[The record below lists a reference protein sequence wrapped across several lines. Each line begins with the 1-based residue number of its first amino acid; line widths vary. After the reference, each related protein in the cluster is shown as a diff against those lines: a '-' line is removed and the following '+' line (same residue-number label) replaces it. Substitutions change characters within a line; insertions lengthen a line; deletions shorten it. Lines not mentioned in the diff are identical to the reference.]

1 MWLSTMYS
9 THQQNKARGLIT
21 IRPFEFYIQYEDG
34 KKLSF
39 IDKALLSWEVYF
51 LINEL
56 VRQT

>member
-1 MWLSTMYS
+1 MQCIQLI
-9 THQQNKARGLIT
+9 NKTKLADNNPSFG
-21 IRPFEFYIQYEDG
+21 FGVYIQYEDG

-39 IDKALLSWEVYF
+39 IDKALLSREAYF